1 MERSK
6 FQIKPPSLFSET
18 NGRKLRVVGDMGVL
32 ILILLPVF
40 LCLNS
45 PICYAQHEDQSS
57 SFSSHRTVIDVKDG
71 PDSVVWVV
79 QLSDLHFSVHHPD
92 RAIDFKNLVPAALAM
107 INPSLVLITGDLTDG
122 KSMDLLV
129 MKQNEDE
136 WVEYKNVMED
146 VVKRSGLDENIF
158 YDLRGNHDNFGV
170 PVIGGS
176 LDFYSKYSI
185 NGQLGRSGR
194 VNSVTLT
201 LQGGRQKYL
210 FVGLDSTMSVGLRGP
225 TNLFG
230 HPTDQLLTGID
241 SELSQW
247 DSQSL
252 KPMSKISFG
261 HFPLS
266 FSASSQSGKTL
277 NDIFLKHSLS
287 AYVCGHLHTRFGKN
301 LKRHHLSSPSF
312 LSSKK
317 FFQFNLHQT
326 RSEGCKNC
334 SFGAPPVEEFW
345 EWEMGDWRKSRAMR
359 ILAIDRGHVSFADI
373 DFNSGSKK
381 TIILPTFPL
390 DSRFMSTSSSHHEY
404 ECEHMLSSSYETVRA
419 LVFSVSP
426 LVSVVAK
433 IYDTRYG
440 KLETVVDASMT
451 KVEDESSRGDLYVV
465 PWNYKAFQDPSAD
478 RFWLQIEATDIM
490 GRTTKTE
497 RRPFS
502 VNGIHAKVSWTW
514 REFFVM
520 GCQWEAL
527 YYPILWLALSFL
539 LLILLIPRVFLFF
552 SRKQITYKNVLAAK
566 GFISGIGLVL
576 QELCRFPIAWF
587 GFLGY
592 IFYLILFPWFAGQVF
607 TDGEDRGYMTY
618 MGWVVKLSNDK
629 SSHDYIGS
637 PDVMVV
643 VLPHLVFVVLPAI
656 FCTGALAAERA
667 VHRDKFL
674 SILGKKKDDD
684 RGLDKSVRYDSRG
697 NRRSNWIR
705 LILLVLCL
713 VICWKHFKSC
723 RSLMKAYEMNPLL
736 HFPVYTLAI
745 PLLLASVIHKT
756 KRN

>member
-6 FQIKPPSLFSET
+6 FQIKPPSLSSET
-18 NGRKLRVVGDMGVL
+18 NGRKLRLVGDMGVL

-40 LCLNS
+40 LCLS
-45 PICYAQHEDQSS
+45 PPICYAQHEDQSS
-57 SFSSHRTVIDVKDG
+57 SFSSLRTVIDVKDG

-92 RAIDFKNLVPAALAM
+92 RAIDFKNIVPAALAM

-122 KSMDLLV
+122 KSKDLLV
-129 MKQNEDE
+129 MKQNEEE

-146 VVKRSGLDENIF
+146 VMKRSGLDKNIF

-170 PVIGGS
+170 PIIGGS

-185 NGQLGRSGR
+185 NGQLGRSGH

-210 FVGLDSTMSVGLRGP
+210 FVGLDSTMSLGLRGP

-230 HPTDQLLTGID
+230 HPTDQLLTEID

-247 DSQSL
+247 DSQPL

-312 LSSKK
+312 LSSNK

-326 RSEGCKNC
+326 RSEGGKNC

-426 LVSVVAK
+426 IVSVVTK

-440 KLETVVDASMT
+440 KLETIVDASMT

-465 PWNYKAFQDPSAD
+465 PWNYKAFQDPSAN

-490 GRTTKTE
+490 
-497 RRPFS
+497 
-502 VNGIHAKVSWTW
+502 
-514 REFFVM
+514 
-520 GCQWEAL
+520 
-527 YYPILWLALSFL
+527 
-539 LLILLIPRVFLFF
+539 
-552 SRKQITYKNVLAAK
+552 
-566 GFISGIGLVL
+566 
-576 QELCRFPIAWF
+576 
-587 GFLGY
+587 
-592 IFYLILFPWFAGQVF
+592 AGQLRPN
-607 TDGEDRGYMTY
+607 ED
-618 MGWVVKLSNDK
+618 
-629 SSHDYIGS
+629 H
-637 PDVMVV
+637 
-643 VLPHLVFVVLPAI
+643 
-656 FCTGALAAERA
+656 
-667 VHRDKFL
+667 FL
-674 SILGKKKDDD
+674 
-684 RGLDKSVRYDSRG
+684 
-697 NRRSNWIR
+697 
-705 LILLVLCL
+705 
-713 VICWKHFKSC
+713 
-723 RSLMKAYEMNPLL
+723 
-736 HFPVYTLAI
+736 
-745 PLLLASVIHKT
+745 
-756 KRN
+756 